1 MIRPVIKASSIM
13 FRTRITSLPNRF
25 LRVTLCVVTIIC
37 SWYLPAAGQ
46 KDTGATLTEIGAD
59 TTLTKPRQLRK
70 VMEELGERA
79 RTNNIQKYNESRN
92 AIQQAGIIDQIKR
105 ITLQASDFVETS
117 IDTAVIWNEIHNI
130 DSLFDLAG
138 EGIFKKAGAIQT
150 HRNLTISY
158 RIISELLARSMQRK
172 EEVDEY
178 RKQLADYKFR
188 LDSLSADSVL
198 YKFPADS
205 ATFSEYL
212 NILFLATAEI
222 APADSAIQRS
232 IENVQGLQVQLALQ
246 INKLS
251 KALEEID
258 ANRAALSA
266 NIFRREFVNIW
277 IPTTYT
283 RPLQEI
289 MEFSKQKNLL
299 ALNYYAENNRDGIV
313 YSLLLI
319 IALSIFLRILKRKLS
334 NENELRP
341 GFIGQLVFRY
351 PICSAIF
358 IGLNLL
364 QFLFQDPPFIFSMI
378 FWIISAF
385 CLTIIFWG
393 YITRLRMGFW
403 LTISVLF
410 LLACVDNLILQ
421 ASRQERWWMMVLA
434 IAGVLV
440 GVYFLIREK
449 KDQLKE
455 KGVVYFISFMAL
467 LEFFAILADV
477 SGRYNVAKTLFTSGY
492 ISVIIGIEFLWTARL
507 LQGMLLVAS
516 RFYGRSEKKLS
527 HVDFERVGYKVPVTF
542 YLLLL
547 VGWCILFARN
557 FYSFRLIT
565 EPLAHMLVEEH
576 TLGDYTFTVNNVLAF
591 IVIIVLSTVLS
602 EIISFL
608 SSHKPGTIPD
618 KNSMKSKM
626 GSWMLL
632 IRITIISGG
641 LFLAAAAA
649 GIPLDRITIILGALG
664 VGIGFGLQDLT
675 SSLVSGIII
684 AFEKPVN
691 VGDIVEVAEQSG
703 TMKSIGFR
711 SSVITNLDGADVII
725 PNSTLLS
732 SNLINW
738 TMSDEKRRV
747 GIEVQVLFGADLK
760 KVKKILQE
768 LLNTDERILKQP
780 VPTVELV
787 ELKDS
792 IVNLLIYFWVVQVRY
807 EWIYTRSDLIQEIV
821 RVFKENDIA
830 MPSPPS

>member
-1 MIRPVIKASSIM
+1 MIRPVFKASQIAS
-13 FRTRITSLPNRF
+13 RTRITSLLNRF
-25 LRVTLCVVTIIC
+25 LRSTICVVVIVC
-37 SWYLPAAGQ
+37 SWYLPAEGQ

-59 TTLTKPRQLRK
+59 TTLTKPKQLRK
-70 VMEELGERA
+70 IMEELGERA
-79 RTNNIQKYNESRN
+79 KTNNIQKYEEGRN
-92 AIQQAGIIDQIKR
+92 AIRQTEIIDQIKR

-117 IDTAVIWNEIHNI
+117 IDTAAIWNEHHNI

-138 EGIFKKAGAIQT
+138 EGIFKKAGTIQT

-158 RIISELLARSMQRK
+158 KIISVLLAKSTQRK
-172 EEVDEY
+172 EEVDDY
-178 RKQLADYKFR
+178 RKQLANYKFR

-205 ATFSEYL
+205 AAFSEYL
-212 NILFLATAEI
+212 NTLFLATAEI

-232 IENVQGLQVQLALQ
+232 IENVQGLQVQLAMQ
-246 INKLS
+246 VNKLS
-251 KALEEID
+251 KALEDID

-266 NIFRREFVNIW
+266 NIFKREFVNIW
-277 IPTTYT
+277 TPIPYT
-283 RPLQEI
+283 RPLPEI
-289 MEFSKQKNLL
+289 MKFSKQKNLL
-299 ALNYYAENNRDGIV
+299 ALNYYAENNSDGIV

-319 IALSIFLRILKRKLS
+319 IVLSIFLRTLRSKLL

-341 GFIGQLVFRY
+341 DFIGQLVFRY
-351 PICSAIF
+351 PIYSAIF
-358 IGLNLL
+358 IGLSLL

-378 FWIISAF
+378 FWIITAC

-393 YITRLRMGFW
+393 YITRFWMSFW
-403 LTISVLF
+403 LTTSVLF
-410 LLACVDNLILQ
+410 LLACADNLILQ
-421 ASRQERWWMMVLA
+421 ASRQERWWIMVLA
-434 IAGVLV
+434 VAGVLV
-440 GVYFLIREK
+440 GVYFLIRGK
-449 KDQLKE
+449 RDQLKE
-455 KGVVYFISFMAL
+455 NRIVYFISFVVL
-467 LEFFAILADV
+467 LEFFAILANV
-477 SGRYNVAKTLFTSGY
+477 FGRYNVAKTLLISGY
-492 ISVIIGIEFLWTARL
+492 IGVIIGIAFLWTARL

-516 RFYGRSEKKLS
+516 KFYGRSEKKLS
-527 HVDFERVGYKVPVTF
+527 HVDFEKIGYKVPVTF

-547 VGWCILFARN
+547 VGWFVLLARN

-576 TLGDYTFTVNNVLAF
+576 TIGDYTFTVNNVLVF
-591 IVIIVLSTVLS
+591 VVIIVLSTILS
-602 EIISFL
+602 EIVSFL
-608 SSHKPGTIPD
+608 SSNKPGTIPD
-618 KNSMKSKM
+618 KNSIKSKM

-649 GIPLDRITIILGALG
+649 GIPLDRITIVLGALG

-711 SSVITNLDGADVII
+711 SSVITNMDGADVII
-725 PNSTLLS
+725 PNRTLLS
-732 SNLINW
+732 SKLINW

-747 GIEVQVLFGADLK
+747 SVEVQVLFGADFK

-768 LLNTDERILKQP
+768 LLDSDERILKQP
-780 VPTVELV
+780 APTVELV
-787 ELKDS
+787 ELKNS
-792 IVNLLIYFWVVQVRY
+792 IVDLRIYFWVVQVRY
-807 EWIYTRSDLIQEIV
+807 EWIYTRSDLIQEID

-830 MPSPPS
+830 MP